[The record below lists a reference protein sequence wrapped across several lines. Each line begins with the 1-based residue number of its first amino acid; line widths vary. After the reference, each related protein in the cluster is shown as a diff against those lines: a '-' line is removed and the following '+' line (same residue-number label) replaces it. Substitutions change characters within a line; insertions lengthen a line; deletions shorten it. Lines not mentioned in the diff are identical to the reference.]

1 MGGKTSYYLQ
11 KFSIFIVLIVL
22 FIGCS
27 IISPYFLQSSNL
39 VNVTRQLCVGILVA
53 YGEMILIISGF
64 LDLSVGSVLALAGGL
79 SLATYKRTGS
89 IITALVVALA
99 GGGFF

>member
-39 VNVTRQLCVGILVA
+39 VNVTRQLCVGIWPM
-53 YGEMILIISGF
+53 E
-64 LDLSVGSVLALAGGL
+64 
-79 SLATYKRTGS
+79 R
-89 IITALVVALA
+89 
-99 GGGFF
+99 